1 MIARYSVWAL
11 VPVLSCS
18 ACALPPPVSVTI
30 PTPMVL
36 EAIPPSP
43 TPTPTLTLAPT
54 PTQTATVTPTAI
66 PTWEPKLVC
75 DEIIGRLGQL
85 PFPEGTQA
93 SGMGADPQGQGNEL
107 CWWRVTWGATTAADG
122 SEPEIPLWP
131 ETWPVFVQSLGPGEP
146 FPTPISWRSCGYGAS
161 VSSQQINRGDIICI
175 HESGSGYPVP
185 PDDLI
190 SYRSRHVACR
200 YPSPTPTPTSILT
213 ASPTPPPTAPAR

>member
-107 CWWRVTWGATTAADG
+107 CWWRVTWAATPSSDG
-122 SEPEIPLWP
+122 EGPVLPKWP
-131 ETWPVFVQSLGPGEP
+131 EFQPVVVQALGPGLADS
-146 FPTPISWRSCGYGAS
+146 TPRYWNACWNGGS
-161 VSSQQINRGDIICI
+161 VLGQEIDRGDLLCTL
-175 HESGSGYPVP
+175 EQGSGYPVDNP
-185 PDDLI
+185 YRGYTDL
-190 SYRSRHVACR
+190 SRQVACR
-200 YPSPTPTPTSILT
+200 YPSPTLSPTSTIT
-213 ASPTPPPTAPAR
+213 PTPPPTAPAR